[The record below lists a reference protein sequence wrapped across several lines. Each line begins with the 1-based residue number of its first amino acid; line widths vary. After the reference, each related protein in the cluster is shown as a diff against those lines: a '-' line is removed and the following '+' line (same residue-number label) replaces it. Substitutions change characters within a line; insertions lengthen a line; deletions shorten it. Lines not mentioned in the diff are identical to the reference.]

1 MEFLPAFSPAC
12 TSSYARKGLVS
23 RLMKLLVLSA
33 LLAAASLVQAAQ
45 PANQI
50 TASVDLA
57 QVRALPNHH
66 PLWANAAN
74 DAGLM
79 PADLP
84 LENMTLVLSRSPQQE
99 AAFAQFLAD
108 QQNPASA
115 NYHHWLTPAEV
126 GERFGLSAQ
135 DIDTLSSW
143 LQSQGLHVSWVA
155 PSRTFIGFGGAAAN
169 LGRAFQTELHYYNVN
184 GVKRMSVASD
194 PMVPQALT
202 PAIKAIRG
210 LYTIE
215 EQPTYHAAVAQAAS
229 PQMTLSSTVHFIAPA
244 DFATIYDLPAS
255 YSGSGM
261 TIGIVGRSRTD
272 FDDFSNFKLR
282 TANNFQSPTEIVPTA
297 FGGVD
302 PGPALTAPP
311 TGGASFG
318 DQGEAT
324 LDVLRAGSVAPNANL
339 LLVVATGASGGIGVD
354 TQYLVQTSPVPAQ
367 VITISFGA
375 CESAAGS
382 SGVSYWDTLFQQ
394 AAAEGIS
401 VFVSSGDSGASGCDA
416 NFSTPPVA
424 PKANS
429 PNYICSSTYATC
441 VGGTEFYDTVNPVLY
456 WSSSSGSNLSSALS
470 YIPEGGWNEPL
481 NSSSLPQTA
490 SSGGGVST
498 IVATPSWQTGTGVP
512 AARSGRYTPD
522 ISFSASCHDGYFGCF
537 AAGGSSCATG
547 TNGTYYFEYF
557 CGTSASTPSM
567 AGVAAL
573 LDQKFG
579 RGLGNLNSAIYQMA
593 ASAPT
598 AFHDVTVATSGVT
611 SCDVNTPSMCNNSIP
626 SSTGLSGGQAGFLVT
641 TGYDEVTGL
650 GSLDVQTFFNN
661 YSAGKLTPTVTV
673 TPSSSSITTA
683 QGLTVTVAVNGGS
696 GNPTPTGAVT
706 LSSGSYTSAAAALIN
721 GSASINI
728 LASALATG
736 HDTLT
741 VSYTPD
747 TSGAATYNS
756 ATGTNTVTVTA
767 VAKITPTVTVTPS
780 SASITAAQGLTV
792 TVAVN
797 GGSGNQTP
805 TGSVTLTS
813 GSYTSAATTLT
824 SGSATINILAGA
836 LATGTDTL
844 TVSYTPDATSSS
856 IYNTATGSNSVT
868 VAPKITPT
876 VTVTPS
882 SSSITTAQGLTVTV
896 AVSGGSGNQTPTGSV
911 TLTSGSYTSAATTLT
926 SGSAT
931 INILAGALATGH
943 DTLTVSYTPDSSSAS
958 SYNSATGTNT
968 VTVTAVAKITPT
980 VTVTPSSASITAA
993 QGLTVTVAVSGGSGN
1008 QTPTGTVTLSSGSY
1022 SSGAVTLAS
1031 GSATINILGGALATG
1046 TDTLTVSYT
1055 PDATSSSIY
1064 NTATGSNSVTVA
1076 PKITPTV
1083 TVSPSLLSATT
1094 DQPITVSIVVSGG
1107 SGNQTPTGSV
1117 TLTAGSSYV
1126 VTTALSGGSAL
1137 LSISAGALPAGSDT
1151 LTVNYTPDTTSSPL
1165 YNSASGTKVVTITK
1179 FTPTVL
1185 VSPALSSVTTAQAL
1199 SVTLAV
1205 GGQANLASATGTV
1218 ILTSGSYTSAA
1229 TTLTSGG
1236 ATITVPAGS
1245 LAIGADTLKATYTPD
1260 TASSPTYNSA
1270 TGTAPVTVTA
1280 VPPSFAITASSLTL
1294 TAGATTGNTS
1304 TVTVTPTGGFTG
1316 SVVMTAALTS
1326 SPANGTYPPTFSF
1339 GTTSPVSITGTTAG
1353 TATLTIST
1361 TASQTQQCTADNH
1374 MPRGIPWYAEG
1385 GTALALVLLFGIP
1398 ARRRKVRNLLG
1409 MGLLA
1414 IALVSGM
1421 ASCGGGGGTKS
1432 CSTVILPGTTA
1443 GAYVVTVTGTSG
1455 STVATGTVSLT
1466 VQ

>member
-1 MEFLPAFSPAC
+1 MGYLPAFSPVC
-12 TSSYARKGLVS
+12 TSSCARKGLVS

-33 LLAAASLVQAAQ
+33 LMAAASLVQAAQ

-74 DAGLM
+74 DAGSL

-99 AAFAQFLAD
+99 AAFAQLLAD

-135 DIDTLSSW
+135 DIDTLSAW
-143 LQSQGLHVSWVA
+143 LQSQGLHVNWVS
-155 PSRTFIGFGGAAAN
+155 PSRTFIGFGGTAAN

-194 PMVPQALT
+194 PMIPQALA

-210 LYTIE
+210 LYTLE
-215 EQPTYHAAVAQAAS
+215 EQPTYHATVVQAAS
-229 PQMTLSSTVHFIAPA
+229 PQLSTSSGYHYVAPA

-255 YSGSGM
+255 YTGYGM

-272 FDDFSNFKLR
+272 FDDFNNFKLR

-311 TGGASFG
+311 TGGGSTG

-339 LLVVATGASGGIGVD
+339 LLVVATNASGGIGVD
-354 TQYLVQTSPVPAQ
+354 TQYMVQTSPLPAQ

-375 CESAAGS
+375 CESAAGA

-401 VFVSSGDSGASGCDA
+401 VFVSSGDSGASGCDS
-416 NFSTPPVA
+416 NFSTPPAA

-441 VGGTEFYDTVNPVLY
+441 VGGTEFNDANNPSLY
-456 WSSSSGSNLSSALS
+456 WRSSNGSNLSSALS

-481 NSSSLPQTA
+481 NASSAPETA

-512 AARSGRYTPD
+512 AARAGRYTPD
-522 ISFSASCHDGYFGCF
+522 ISFTASCHDGYFGCF
-537 AAGGSSCATG
+537 AAGGAGCTTVSGGGFS
-547 TNGTYYFEYF
+547 FEYF

-579 RGLGNLNSAIYQMA
+579 RGLGNLNSAIYQLA

-598 AFHDVTVATSGVT
+598 AFHDVTAATSGVA

-641 TGYDEVTGL
+641 TGYDDVTGL
-650 GSLDVQTFFNN
+650 GSLDVQKFFNS

-696 GNPTPTGAVT
+696 GNPTATGSVT
-706 LSSGSYTSAAAALIN
+706 LSSGSYTSTATTLIN
-721 GSASINI
+721 GSATINI

-747 TSGAATYNS
+747 TSGASTYNS

-780 SASITAAQGLTV
+780 SSSIAAAQGLTV

-805 TGSVTLTS
+805 TGTVTLSS
-813 GSYTSAATTLT
+813 GSYSSGAVTLA

-836 LATGTDTL
+836 LAT
-844 TVSYTPDATSSS
+844 S
-856 IYNTATGSNSVT
+856 
-868 VAPKITPT
+868 
-876 VTVTPS
+876 
-882 SSSITTAQGLTVTV
+882 
-896 AVSGGSGNQTPTGSV
+896 
-911 TLTSGSYTSAATTLT
+911 
-926 SGSAT
+926 
-931 INILAGALATGH
+931 H
-943 DTLTVSYTPDSSSAS
+943 DTLTASYTPDSSSAS

-980 VTVTPSSASITAA
+980 VTVTPSPSSVTAA
-993 QGLTVTVAVSGGSGN
+993 QGLTVTVAVNGGSGN
-1008 QTPTGTVTLSSGSY
+1008 QTPTGSVTLTSGSY

-1046 TDTLTVSYT
+1046 TDTLTGSYT

-1083 TVSPSLLSATT
+1083 TV
-1094 DQPITVSIVVSGG
+1094 
-1107 SGNQTPTGSV
+1107 TP
-1117 TLTAGSSYV
+1117 
-1126 VTTALSGGSAL
+1126 
-1137 LSISAGALPAGSDT
+1137 
-1151 LTVNYTPDTTSSPL
+1151 
-1165 YNSASGTKVVTITK
+1165 SASSI
-1179 FTPTVL
+1179 
-1185 VSPALSSVTTAQAL
+1185 TTAQAL
-1199 SVTLAV
+1199 TVTVAVNGGTGNPTSSGSVT
-1205 GGQANLASATGTV
+1205 
-1218 ILTSGSYTSAA
+1218 LTSGSYTSAA

-1236 ATITVPAGS
+1236 ASITVPAGS

-1260 TASSPTYNSA
+1260 TASSPVYNSA

-1280 VPPSFAITASSLTL
+1280 VPPGFTITASSLTL
-1294 TAGATTGNTS
+1294 TAGATTGNS
-1304 TVTVTPTGGFTG
+1304 TAITVTPSGGFIG
-1316 SVVMTAALTS
+1316 NVVMTAALTS

-1353 TATLTIST
+1353 TATLTIAT
-1361 TASQTQQCTADNH
+1361 TASQTGGCTADNH

-1421 ASCGGGGGTKS
+1421 ASCGGGGGGTKS
-1432 CSTVILPGTTA
+1432 CSTAILAGTTP
-1443 GAYVVTVTGTSG
+1443 GPYVVTVTGTSG